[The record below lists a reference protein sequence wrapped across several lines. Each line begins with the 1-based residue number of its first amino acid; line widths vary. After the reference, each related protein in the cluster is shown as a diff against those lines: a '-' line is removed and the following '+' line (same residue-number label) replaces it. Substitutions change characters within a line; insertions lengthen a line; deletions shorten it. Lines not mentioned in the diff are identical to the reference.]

1 MITRRDFAV
10 GAALGA
16 VAASVAFRAEPD
28 ASDWRVAVVDRRL
41 AASEDIIRSA
51 AARGARIIDIGA
63 EDAVLW
69 RNVRALRA
77 GDGGVAGCTRWSDL
91 VMVRGFLE
99 EKGMRLRGQK
109 LFAAQAGESATSF
122 LWVMG

>member
-16 VAASVAFRAEPD
+16 AAAGVAFRMEAG

-41 AASEDIIRSA
+41 AASGDIIHAA
-51 AARGARIIDIGA
+51 AARGARLINIET

-69 RNVRALRA
+69 RNVRALTA
-77 GDGGVAGCTRWSDL
+77 ADGGVAGCTRWSDL
-91 VMVRGFLE
+91 VMVRGLLE
-99 EKGMRLRGQK
+99 EKGMRLRGQR
-109 LFAAQAGESATSF
+109 LFAAQAGDRATPF

>member
-16 VAASVAFRAEPD
+16 AAAGVALRTEPD
-28 ASDWRVAVVDRRL
+28 ASGWRVAVVDRRL
-41 AASEDIIRSA
+41 AASAVIFRA
-51 AARGARIIDIGA
+51 AAAKSARIIDIEA

-69 RNVRALRA
+69 RNVRALTA
-77 GDGGVAGCTRWSDL
+77 ADGCVAGCTRWSDL